1 MTIVGGRDRDAEKAG
16 ERGSERGERS
26 GRQSWIPV
34 DARAMQRDMQW
45 EMAREKHSALWLL
58 HRQGNSTA
66 AAVAAADGS
75 TRLDNKL
82 RVPPPP
88 PLTLP
93 PPPTPPSPSPSIELP
108 YAHSTCLST
117 TTATISV
124 RLFSSSGAGANS
136 GDNILLLLPN
146 LKERKEGREKGSSIV
161 CRVQCLTTASSSAS
175 AAVALST
182 ETISDDCRLL
192 LFG

>member
-1 MTIVGGRDRDAEKAG
+1 MTIVGGGDRDAEKAG

-82 RVPPPP
+82 RVPPP
-88 PLTLP
+88 LTL

-108 YAHSTCLST
+108 YAHSTCCL
-117 TTATISV
+117 
-124 RLFSSSGAGANS
+124 
-136 GDNILLLLPN
+136 LLLLPFPFVSF
-146 LKERKEGREKGSSIV
+146 LPL
-161 CRVQCLTTASSSAS
+161 VQ
-175 AAVALST
+175 VPIQV
-182 ETISDDCRLL
+182 TIYYYCPI
-192 LFG
+192 